1 MAGGGCKET
10 PEEMNEIIRSEY
22 QRKVI
27 RLNIMEKALRLHEP
41 QRFLFLPYVYKSFVS
56 ESVSMKYDIYTRL
69 IIEREVL
76 K

>member
-1 MAGGGCKET
+1 MRLSEANIKEGY
-10 PEEMNEIIRSEY
+10 PFE
-22 QRKVI
+22 
-27 RLNIMEKALRLHEP
+27 HEP

>member
-1 MAGGGCKET
+1 MRLSEVNIKEGY
-10 PEEMNEIIRSEY
+10 PFEHHG
-22 QRKVI
+22 
-27 RLNIMEKALRLHEP
+27 KALRLHEP

>member
-1 MAGGGCKET
+1 
-10 PEEMNEIIRSEY
+10 
-22 QRKVI
+22 
-27 RLNIMEKALRLHEP
+27 MEKARRLHEP